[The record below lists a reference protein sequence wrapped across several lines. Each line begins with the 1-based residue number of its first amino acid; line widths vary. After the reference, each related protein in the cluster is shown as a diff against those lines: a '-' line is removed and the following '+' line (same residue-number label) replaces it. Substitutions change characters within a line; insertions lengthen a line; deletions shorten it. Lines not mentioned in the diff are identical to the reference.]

1 MKKQKSAIEFHKE
14 LSQWYLENH
23 KPSTGKNRRQ
33 DSFFTTLA
41 YQEPEFGKCGDI
53 NNAVDPLH
61 ELEWSDAIFDKAAHL
76 DVAIKLLAWA
86 KRSIEETGDTPSML
100 QLVNQLHK
108 DVLQGAQNVS
118 RSSSA
123 PTNLV
128 KQKVLEV
135 KARYLDRFM
144 YEVEF
149 VEKK

>member
-14 LSQWYLENH
+14 LSQWYLKNH
-23 KPSTGKNRRQ
+23 KPTTGKNRRQ